1 MVRMDYVFNDV
12 VFQKMFR
19 NKVENLET
27 SGTDLG
33 NKKMI
38 CVILTGDKRDRNLWS
53 QRTKDKFAYL

>member
-1 MVRMDYVFNDV
+1 MIDTYNYEGVGDCDKMVRMDYVFNDV

-33 NKKMI
+33 NKK
-38 CVILTGDKRDRNLWS
+38 CLR
-53 QRTKDKFAYL
+53 